1 MQSQRWSNRNLRVF
15 GASCSGPAQPSW
27 RWMHNPKATI
37 SRWLTVAI
45 LAGWLVLLVP
55 MDARAHFGPEGVNG
69 AQLDL
74 GKDGETSPVG
84 ATKTVTGRKFVP
96 NDVVRIFQCPYD
108 ATDLLLQC
116 EPLGTAQTD
125 AEGGFT
131 ATNVPVPSV
140 LTTPS
145 GPVQCQ
151 GFMGSTPCAVAAAT
165 YDSLQQP
172 TSMAK
177 HFICFQGP
185 SANGCVAPDGGGTT
199 TTTSS
204 TTTSS
209 TTTSTT
215 STTLPRPTRAPCTL
229 RETAIGY
236 SAGVTD
242 FQPDV
247 GSDTEAAFGSGS
259 RRALLAAPPPA
270 RGPPWPTTR

>member
-1 MQSQRWSNRNLRVF
+1 
-15 GASCSGPAQPSW
+15 
-27 RWMHNPKATI
+27 MHNPKATI

-151 GFMGSTPCAVAAAT
+151 GFMGSTPCAPCGHRPGAA
-165 YDSLQQP
+165 S
-172 TSMAK
+172 
-177 HFICFQGP
+177 
-185 SANGCVAPDGGGTT
+185 
-199 TTTSS
+199 
-204 TTTSS
+204 
-209 TTTSTT
+209 
-215 STTLPRPTRAPCTL
+215 PRGMRSPRRFFRCA
-229 RETAIGY
+229 
-236 SAGVTD
+236 
-242 FQPDV
+242 V
-247 GSDTEAAFGSGS
+247 GSYPVERDISPGFPHVHRPIATHPD
-259 RRALLAAPPPA
+259 R
-270 RGPPWPTTR
+270 